1 MKKLDLHGI
10 KHRNASNMVDTFI
23 RQNKN
28 NLPVEIITGN
38 SLDMQNII
46 KRIVT
51 SYRLR
56 MEPKSHFNLG
66 SYIINNTDNLI
77 N

>member
-10 KHRNASNMVDTFI
+10 KHQKASNMVDTFI

-46 KRIVT
+46 KRIVK
-51 SYRLR
+51 SYGMR

-66 SYIINNTDNLI
+66 SYIINNN
-77 N
+77 

>member
-1 MKKLDLHGI
+1 MKKLDLHGT
-10 KHRNASNMVDTFI
+10 KHQEASNMVDTFI

-46 KRIVT
+46 KRIVK
-51 SYRLR
+51 SYGMR

>member
-10 KHRNASNMVDTFI
+10 NHRNASNMVDTFI

-46 KRIVT
+46 KRI
-51 SYRLR
+51 
-56 MEPKSHFNLG
+56 
-66 SYIINNTDNLI
+66 II
-77 N
+77 